1 MTLRHSIPEAQGRG
15 GMAEDLS
22 QWTPRA
28 RPEAAVLEG
37 RLVRLERLDPE
48 RHAEGLFD
56 ASTVADAAE
65 RFRWLPEVPPVS
77 RAAFRDWVAAKAQSL
92 DPIFYAVLDRATGAV
107 MGRQTLM
114 RIDVA
119 HGVAEIGNIYWGPAM
134 ARRPAATEAFLLF
147 ARHIF
152 DDLGY
157 RRFEW
162 KCNSENLPSRRAAL
176 RLGFSFEGLFRQ
188 HMVVKGRNR
197 DTAWF
202 AMIDAEWPALGRA
215 LEGWLAPGNFDAQ
228 GMQRR
233 TLAEMR
239 AAFAEGP

>member
-1 MTLRHSIPEAQGRG
+1 
-15 GMAEDLS
+15 MAEDLS
-22 QWTPRA
+22 HWTPRA

-92 DPIFYAVLDRATGAV
+92 DPIFYAVLDRAPGAV

-119 HGVAEIGNIYWGPAM
+119 HGVA
-134 ARRPAATEAFLLF
+134 AASRQLLL
-147 ARHIF
+147 
-152 DDLGY
+152 LGH
-157 RRFEW
+157 
-162 KCNSENLPSRRAAL
+162 A
-176 RLGFSFEGLFRQ
+176 
-188 HMVVKGRNR
+188 VKQLLQ
-197 DTAWF
+197 AVSCV
-202 AMIDAEWPALGRA
+202 LQVHGRA
-215 LEGWLAPGNFDAQ
+215 VGRFQPHKRPHAVVLERHEE
-228 GMQRR
+228 QRHAR
-233 TLAEMR
+233 LE
-239 AAFAEGP
+239 EV